1 MKVSK
6 QELEAVTALSPEERY
21 GYFVKRI
28 CDWEQVW
35 VLFEDDC
42 IVLNEAKNGKLYVL
56 LFPFEDFASHYATN
70 TQGMQ
75 TASYRSFDIH
85 KFVETIMKKLQ
96 ANNVSNALVFP
107 VPHGYGLNVTMEEIV
122 EDIKNELKNYE

>member
-1 MKVSK
+1 M
-6 QELEAVTALSPEERY
+6 R
-21 GYFVKRI
+21 
-28 CDWEQVW
+28 
-35 VLFEDDC
+35 LFEDDC

-70 TQGMQ
+70 TKGMQ
-75 TASYRSFDIH
+75 TTSYRSFDIH

-96 ANNVSNALVFP
+96 ANNVNNALVFP